1 MRHLRCAE
9 VMGDCPIYGLRLSPL
24 SRSRRMRTVPRYV
37 KRMIFLAVVLGL
49 CAVGSAGQESG
60 RRQLICGFDSRADL
74 AGITFST
81 GYTLVTDKQLVTHG
95 VAAIKLKFVK
105 GVGWPGFT
113 ITGARL
119 RGWQDYDLLVMDVRN
134 LSDKRFGLTM
144 RFDDAG
150 TRNYETRAHFGKTLR
165 PGATTIRVPLKLLKR
180 ENGKP
185 FNVATLRRF
194 IVFTGTR
201 KSDSEIVFD
210 NLRLENEEAAPAA
223 VPGAHMFDFGSATS
237 MAFPG
242 FVKVTPKDE
251 YRAERGYGFTSAAKL
266 NATNSV
272 LPDNLLGDYVH
283 ASSLSFRVEV
293 PNGIYRVH
301 VSAFHPDRAY
311 SVRIGT
317 AVLAKRDAPKLWSAD
332 GLYRGIGDDYYP
344 GKDMWKS
351 YVEPDYPTHEATVT
365 VTGGKL
371 EVVCLDARLAALVI
385 YRARHAGRMKPVLAE
400 VLKRRREQ
408 FTRDY
413 CTIEIPQPNTPPPRP
428 TAAEKTS
435 GYMIFFPRIT
445 DTILPTTLPTGYR
458 RTGKLKPAAARGQR
472 VSATFAV
479 CPIRAFKQ
487 FQVRLSNL
495 KGPDGRVLNS
505 RNLQIR
511 LVRYFERKVDE
522 GTYVPKPTQLVKRD
536 VPLHPGFTRQYWL
549 TVDVPTGAKPGT
561 YAGNVILLTADGV
574 TSRIPIELTVYPFML
589 SAHSKVSFA
598 FYYHSPF
605 GKKHLAAKG
614 VDLTE
619 ALEPEIIDMKRHGLN
634 TMQLPLPRI
643 VRLGPDRIQLD
654 FSGLETYVALMK
666 KHDFGVKH
674 CPQMF
679 TINLAN
685 YLKRRNLT
693 EFSERFNRVL
703 SNTLAD
709 IDRWFKTRR
718 MEVLLCL
725 VDEPREQALNPWNRN
740 RRDTIEYLKLARKIP
755 NVKTTITVMADESHG
770 VSYLPMVP
778 LMDVIQTHPWARSEK
793 IIEMARRTGKPVL
806 HAFNAGTDRLSY
818 GFGVW
823 KLKALGR
830 WQWHYQWPDTSY
842 HPFRGY
848 HWAVAYPSPKGPV
861 PTVAYEQVAAG
872 ITDYRYVEMLEG
884 LIEQADRR
892 GIKADDAKRLLKEI
906 DAGVPRWP
914 VRGLADGTDVGEAY
928 VGEVNLKLEGW
939 RERLAEEIITLSEA
953 LKR

>member
-1 MRHLRCAE
+1 MK
-9 VMGDCPIYGLRLSPL
+9 RLIL
-24 SRSRRMRTVPRYV
+24 LTIM
-37 KRMIFLAVVLGL
+37 LGL
-49 CAVGSAGQESG
+49 LATGSTGQEPG
-60 RRQLICGFDSRADL
+60 KRQLICGFDSRADL
-74 AGITFST
+74 AGISFST
-81 GYTLVTDKQLVTHG
+81 KHTLVTDKQFVTQG
-95 VAAIKLKFVK
+95 AAALKLTFAK
-105 GVGWPGFT
+105 GAGWPGFT

-119 RGWQDYDLLVMDVRN
+119 KGWQNYDLLVMDVRN

-144 RFDDAG
+144 RFDDAR
-150 TRNYETRAHFGKTLR
+150 TNNYETRAHFGKTLR
-165 PGATTIRVPLKLLKR
+165 PGATTIKIPLKLLKR

-185 FNVATLRRF
+185 FNLATLRRF

-210 NLRLENEEAAPAA
+210 NLRLENEEAVTTT
-223 VPGAHMFDFGSATS
+223 VPGARMFDFGAATS
-237 MAFPG
+237 QTFGG

-251 YRAERGYGFTSAAKL
+251 YRAERGYGFTFTSAAKL
-266 NATNSV
+266 NATNSA
-272 LPDNLLGDYVH
+272 LPDDLLGDYVH
-283 ASSLSFRVEV
+283 ASNLTFRVDL
-293 PNGIYRVH
+293 PNGSYRVH
-301 VSAFHPDRAY
+301 VSAFHPDQAY
-311 SVRIGT
+311 SVKIGT
-317 AVLAKRDAPKLWSAD
+317 AVVAKRDAPKLWPTD

-351 YVEPDYPTHEATVT
+351 YVEPDYPTHKATVT
-365 VTGGKL
+365 VTGGAL
-371 EVVCLDARLAALVI
+371 EVVCQDAKLAALII
-385 YRARHAGRMKPVLAE
+385 YRANHAERMKPVLAD

-413 CTIEIPQPNTPPPRP
+413 CTIEIPQPNTLPPKP
-428 TAAEKTS
+428 TTVEKTS

-445 DTILPTTLPTGYR
+445 DMILPTTLPTGYR

-472 VSATFAV
+472 VSATFAI

-487 FQVRLSNL
+487 FQVRLSSFKSN
-495 KGPDGRVLNS
+495 GPDGRVLGS

-549 TVDVPTGAKPGT
+549 TVDVPTDTKPGT
-561 YAGNVILLTADGV
+561 YAGHVALSDGAS
-574 TSRIPIELTVYPFML
+574 TNKIPVELTVYPFTL
-589 SAHSKVSFA
+589 PEHSKVSFA
-598 FYYHSPF
+598 FYCHSPF

-614 VDLTE
+614 ANLAE

-643 VRLGPDRIQLD
+643 VKLGTDRIQLD
-654 FSGLETYVALMK
+654 FSDLAVYAALMK
-666 KHDFGVKH
+666 KHDFGIKRR
-674 CPQMF
+674 PQMF

-693 EFSERFNRVL
+693 EFSERFNLVL

-709 IDRWFKTRR
+709 IDKWFKARR
-718 MEVLLCL
+718 MEVIFWL
-725 VDEPREQALNPWNRN
+725 VDEPREQAINPWNRN
-740 RRDTIEYLKLARKIP
+740 RSDTIKYLKLTRKIP
-755 NVKTTITVMADESHG
+755 NIKTTVTVMADENHG

-778 LMDVIQTHPWARSEK
+778 LMDVIQTHPWAHSEK
-793 IIEMARRTGKPVL
+793 IIDMAHRTGKPVL
-806 HAFNAGTDRLSY
+806 HLDNAGTDRLSY
-818 GFGVW
+818 GLLVW
-823 KLKALGR
+823 KTKALGR

-842 HPFRGY
+842 HPFQGY
-848 HWAVAYPSPKGPV
+848 HWAVVYPSPKGPV

-872 ITDYRYVEMLEG
+872 IADYRYVEMLEG

-892 GIKADDAKRLLKEI
+892 RIKVDDAKRLLKEI

-914 VRGLADGTDVGEAY
+914 VRGLGDGTDVGEAY
-928 VGEVNLKLEGW
+928 IGGVNLKLDRW
-939 RERLAEEIITLSEA
+939 RERLAAQIIA
-953 LKR
+953 LNKALGR